1 MIVGTIEGGEIQEE
15 TLLDTSQDILAE
27 FRGVC
32 QDILPKEKKLYTVG
46 IVD

>member
-1 MIVGTIEGGEIQEE
+1 MTVGMIEGVEIQEQ

-27 FRGVC
+27 FTGVC
-32 QDILPKEKKLYTVG
+32 QDILPNEKELYTVG